1 VGDILYDK
9 TMKLWKANFK
19 DREEFE
25 IKYDCIPKGLALEF
39 QSDTIE
45 KDSFLEYVEKFK
57 NYVIITSII
66 MMILIYNSV
75 NEADNF
81 WTLFTLRA

>member
-1 VGDILYDK
+1 
-9 TMKLWKANFK
+9 MKLLKANFK
-19 DREEFE
+19 DRKEFE
-25 IKYDCIPKGLALEF
+25 IKYDCFPKGLALEF